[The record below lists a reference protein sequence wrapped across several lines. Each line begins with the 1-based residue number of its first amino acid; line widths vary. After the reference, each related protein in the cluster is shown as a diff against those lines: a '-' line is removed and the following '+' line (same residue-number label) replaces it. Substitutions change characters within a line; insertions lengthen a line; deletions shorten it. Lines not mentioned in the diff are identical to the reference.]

1 MYTTYNTNKYTRGST
16 ILKRTL
22 MAAYFCFLYL
32 HDIAKIDNNK
42 AHSLGKIFIHLIN
55 YIIL

>member
-16 ILKRTL
+16 ILKRAL
-22 MAAYFCFLYL
+22 MAAYFCFLHL
-32 HDIAKIDNNK
+32 HDISIIDNTR
-42 AHSLGKIFIHLIN
+42 AHLLGKIFIHLIN